1 MEAGREQ
8 SCSSKNYAANIVYFS
23 VKSLKRGDFCPMTVL
38 WGSIYPTMTL
48 LLK

>member
-1 MEAGREQ
+1 MIY
-8 SCSSKNYAANIVYFS
+8 SSKNYAANSVIVGFS
-23 VKSLKRGDFCPMTVL
+23 VKSLRRGDFCPMTVL